1 MRIIRHFTT
10 VADVIAQGPEYVALY
25 RLLLE
30 IYSRGLNPEMRFL
43 ESDFPSVTLCNCAKT
58 ILDELHTADDLAPFL
73 DSYHRRLKPT
83 RKFRNPRTETITRQT
98 YDCHPH
104 TGAQRCAVIAAVLY
118 LAEASGALNED
129 QLRQYKDWILLHADD
144 YLFADTFIAS
154 IPPLRQLKEPMPPTP
169 RMMLTNYAIA
179 HSVLESVDRALE
191 SKPAAERPRFLDALI
206 QTFLG
211 ERESLRDILGGILTA
226 RYDVLV
232 AETKA
237 EQAGDDAGNTH
248 AIPSGQ
254 GGTTRQA
261 TGRQIGILF
270 YYLFNELGID
280 FTNSDKSAWA
290 RLLSFITGY
299 SEETL
304 RKKLDFDF
312 ENKQVQKDLGTVK
325 AEIQELFP
333 AIARKIDND
342 KKI

>member
-10 VADVIAQGPEYVALY
+10 VADIIAQGPEYVALY

-73 DSYHRRLKPT
+73 DSYHRRLKPS
-83 RKFRNPRTETITRQT
+83 RKFQNPRAETITLQT

-104 TGAQRCAVIAAVLY
+104 TDAQRCTVIAAVLY
-118 LAEASGALNED
+118 LAEASGKLSEE
-129 QLRQYKDWILLHADD
+129 QLRQYKDWLLLHADD

-154 IPPLRQLKEPMPPTP
+154 IPPLQQLKEPMPPTP

-191 SKPAAERPRFLDALI
+191 SKPAADRPRFLDELI

-211 ERESLRDILGGILTA
+211 ERESLKDILGGILTA
-226 RYDVLV
+226 RYDVLI

-237 EQAGDDAGNTH
+237 EQTGNDAAATPK
-248 AIPSGQ
+248 PSFEPRATKQ
-254 GGTTRQA
+254 ATTRQL
-261 TGRQIGILF
+261 GVLF
-270 YYLFNELGID
+270 RYLLGELGID
-280 FTNSDKSAWA
+280 FTNSDKSEWA
-290 RLLSFITGY
+290 RLISFISGY
-299 SEETL
+299 DSETL
-304 RKKLDFDF
+304 RKKFDVDYDS
-312 ENKQVQKDLGTVK
+312 KQTLKDMDIVC
-325 AEIQELFP
+325 A
-333 AIARKIDND
+333 AIRNLMPGLARKIEKDR
-342 KKI
+342 KG